1 MQQTREVNLLTEQ
14 IHLAYISV
22 KRTTY
27 QIFVFCTITG
37 GALKLLINS
46 YLSHGIFYKHF
57 VSTYSKLYAG
67 EGEGS
72 LKLFH
77 LGILKIH

>member
-22 KRTTY
+22 KLTTY
-27 QIFVFCTITG
+27 QILVFCTIT

-46 YLSHGIFYKHF
+46 FLSHGIFYKHF
-57 VSTYSKLYAG
+57 FSTYSKLYAE